1 MTHGAEQKTP
11 LTALRGVGGKVAERF
26 SSLGVESIEDLIFL
40 FPRAYQ
46 DRRNPKSIASLRSG
60 ETTTVRAQVLSV
72 SERRY
77 RRTAAL
83 EMMVSDGSGLLVL
96 KWFRYGRWLRKN
108 LEKKFPPG
116 YELTATGRIDVFAGA
131 VEMHH
136 PELASTADGI
146 GPGIMPIYPLTEG
159 VSQHVMRRAVRAALE
174 LSGAGLEDPIPAGI
188 LERYSLPGLSE
199 SVRSLHLPSE
209 GADVAALNR
218 GDSPYHSRIKFDE
231 LLFFQLGILRRR
243 EELKEREGIPLLDDR
258 GMAERF
264 LRRLPFRLTAA
275 QKRSL
280 DEINADMSRSVPM
293 HRLLQGDVGSGKTV
307 VAFLAML
314 RCVSAGHQAVMMV
327 PTEVLADQH
336 FRNISAWARG
346 LDIPVA
352 LFTGSLSARKRAG
365 LRDRVSSGE
374 IPLIIGT
381 HALVQKGVSFHSV
394 GLAVVDEQHR
404 FGVMQRLALK
414 KKGRA
419 PHFMV
424 MTATPIPRS
433 LALVVYGDLDISTID
448 EIPPGRRP
456 VQTRIFT
463 ESDRARLHLAI
474 AREVRE
480 NRQVFIVYPLVEES
494 GKLDLHAATEM
505 AREYGDRIFP
515 NLRVGLL
522 TGRMS
527 YGEKEGIMGAFLRG
541 EYHILVSTTVI
552 EVGVDVP
559 NASLMV
565 VEHAE
570 RFGLFQLHQLRGRVG
585 RGEHPSQCVLM
596 VGENVSV
603 EGRERIQAMAR
614 LSSGFEIAGED
625 LRIRGPGDFFGIRQS
640 GMPDF
645 RYAHPIRDGALM
657 AQAREAS
664 TELFSGGVGLSDGL
678 AERVRCFWGGKL
690 GLASSG

>member
-1 MTHGAEQKTP
+1 MHGTDQKTP
-11 LTALRGVGGKVAERF
+11 LTVLRGVGGKVAERF
-26 SSLGVESIEDLIFL
+26 RSLGVESVEDLIFF

-46 DRRNPKSIASLRSG
+46 DRRNPQSITSLRAG

-77 RRTAAL
+77 RRMATL
-83 EMMVSDGSGLLVL
+83 EMMVSDGGGLLIL
-96 KWFRYGRWLRKN
+96 KWFRYGRWLKRN
-108 LEKKFPPG
+108 LEKNFPPG
-116 YELTATGRIDVFAGA
+116 CEVIATGRVDLFAGT

-136 PELASTADGI
+136 PELVSAGDGN
-146 GPGIMPIYPLTEG
+146 GPGVVPLYPLTEG
-159 VSQHVMRRAVRAALE
+159 MSQHVMRRAALGALE
-174 LSGAGLEDPIPAGI
+174 LMGTGLEDSIPAGI

-199 SVRSLHLPSE
+199 SVWSLHFPPE
-209 GADVAALNR
+209 GVDVEALNR

-231 LLFFQLGILRRR
+231 LLFFQLGMLRRK
-243 EELKEREGIPLLDDR
+243 EELKMREGIPLPDDS
-258 GMAERF
+258 AVVDRF
-264 LRRLPFRLTAA
+264 LRQLPFRLTVA

-280 DEINADMSRSVPM
+280 DEINADMSRPVPM

-314 RCVSAGHQAVMMV
+314 RCVSAGRQAVMMV

-336 FRNISAWARG
+336 FRNISAWARD

-352 LFTGSLSARKRAG
+352 LFTGSLSAKKRAD
-365 LRDRVSSGE
+365 LRDEVSRGE
-374 IPLIIGT
+374 IPLVVGT
-381 HALVQKGVSFHSV
+381 HALVQEGVSFHSLA
-394 GLAVVDEQHR
+394 LAVVDEQHR
-404 FGVMQRLALK
+404 FGVMQRLALR

-448 EIPPGRRP
+448 EIPPGRSP
-456 VQTRIFT
+456 VQTHIFT
-463 ESDRARLHLAI
+463 ESDRARLHLSI

-494 GKLDLHAATEM
+494 EKLDLLAATEM
-505 AREYGDRIFP
+505 AREYSERIFP

-527 YGEKEGIMGAFLRG
+527 SREKEEIMESFLRSD
-541 EYHILVSTTVI
+541 YHILVSTTVI

-585 RGEHPSQCVLM
+585 RGEHPSQCILM

-603 EGRERIQAMAR
+603 DGRERIQAMER
-614 LSSGFEIAGED
+614 LSSGFEIARED
-625 LRIRGPGDFFGIRQS
+625 LRIRGPGDFLGVRQS

-645 RYAHPIRDGALM
+645 RYAHPVRDRVLM
-657 AQAREAS
+657 AQAREVS
-664 TELFSGGVGLSDGL
+664 NELFSGEGKLSERL
-678 AERVRCFWGGKL
+678 AEQVRGFWAGKL
-690 GLASSG
+690 GPASSG